1 MGTIPIPIEKNL
13 WNKNEA
19 RTKSDPDE
27 TLFFIQSIWTISTW
41 RNRWIKS
48 KWQNKSS
55 INFISYIQNKQKRQ
69 NRKSIKNRLQI
80 EKSKKRQNT
89 IYKKKKIW
97 YNYFKGNSK
106 STPLKYKKG
115 SGTLDHKK
123 HMDFNSNW
131 WTRNY
136 HQSRLFRTQN
146 EDIHFKSTNRKKTSK
161 KNRWINRNFLHK
173 WKDFWKILDNFLWWK
188 GNYQESDFTWITIDN
203 ESIKNS
209 KREGDRR
216 WNILEVEMMKNWK
229 WN

>member
-1 MGTIPIPIEKNL
+1 MGTFPIPIEENL

-55 INFISYIQNKQKRQ
+55 INFILYIQNKLKRQ
-69 NRKSIKNRLQI
+69 NRKPNENRLQI

-106 STPLKYKKG
+106 STPPKINERKWHTWPQETHGFQFQLMNKKL
-115 SGTLDHKK
+115 S
-123 HMDFNSNW
+123 
-131 WTRNY
+131 
-136 HQSRLFRTQN
+136 
-146 EDIHFKSTNRKKTSK
+146 
-161 KNRWINRNFLHK
+161 
-173 WKDFWKILDNFLWWK
+173 
-188 GNYQESDFTWITIDN
+188 
-203 ESIKNS
+203 SI
-209 KREGDRR
+209 
-216 WNILEVEMMKNWK
+216 
-229 WN
+229 

>member
-1 MGTIPIPIEKNL
+1 MKKIFHSKQRFCITLFKNNLLASTEFVWHEQKSPLASKHWTSGHVRKFKPMGTIPIPIEKNL

-97 YNYFKGNSK
+97 YNYFKG
-106 STPLKYKKG
+106 KKQINPPKIDERKWHTWPQKTHG
-115 SGTLDHKK
+115 FQFQLMNKK
-123 HMDFNSNW
+123 LS
-131 WTRNY
+131 
-136 HQSRLFRTQN
+136 
-146 EDIHFKSTNRKKTSK
+146 
-161 KNRWINRNFLHK
+161 
-173 WKDFWKILDNFLWWK
+173 
-188 GNYQESDFTWITIDN
+188 
-203 ESIKNS
+203 SI
-209 KREGDRR
+209 
-216 WNILEVEMMKNWK
+216 
-229 WN
+229 